1 MIKQVVRRENKIK
14 WPLHSVQQPISY
26 GNLGCIH
33 MVFRIV
39 VIASKKKKN
48 RPSPGSMFG
57 FRFCSDLAHIAPY
70 CILLQC
76 DN

>member
-1 MIKQVVRRENKIK
+1 MIKQVLRRENKIK

-39 VIASKKKKN
+39 VIASKKKKIDLLLD
-48 RPSPGSMFG
+48 P
-57 FRFCSDLAHIAPY
+57 CSGLDFAQTWPT
-70 CILLQC
+70 
-76 DN
+76 